1 MTRQEF
7 LEELRISLQG
17 EINQGRINEHLH
29 YYDTYIMEESRKGK
43 TEQQV
48 LEELGNPRLIAKT
61 LIDTEGNSEG
71 AYWESS
77 YSSEYRESNQTTK
90 KGFHANYSKDKGWDI
105 RFGRFRLNSWYGKI
119 VMMLLAILVI
129 VVVARIVAFLLP
141 LVIGV
146 VLILTALSLIF
157 GRRG

>member
-77 YSSEYRESNQTTK
+77 YSSEYRESNQTAK

>member
-17 EINQGRINEHLH
+17 EMNQGRINEHLH

-61 LIDTEGNSEG
+61 LIDTNENYEGG
-71 AYWESS
+71 YQESS
-77 YSSEYRESNQTTK
+77 YSSEYDENERTAK
-90 KGFHANYSKDKGWDI
+90 KGFHANYSQDKGWDI
-105 RFGRFRLNSWYGKI
+105 RFGRVRLNSWYGKLA
-119 VMMLLAILVI
+119 MLLVAVLVI
-129 VVVARIVAFLLP
+129 VLVAHIVAFLLP
-141 LVIGV
+141 LVIGI

-157 GRRG
+157 GRRK